1 MSVLSWDLLEI
12 VEIWQPY
19 LELLV
24 EIQYCVIKDRYCHLV
39 LDRLKKKKNH
49 LFTLDPKCIFKN
61 NNAREVEG
69 QVL

>member
-39 LDRLKKKKNH
+39 LDRLKKKNH